1 MNNIIILFT
10 NNKKFL
16 ERNILVT
23 GGAGFIG
30 SCFVKLWIRKHPDDL
45 IIVLDKLTYAGN
57 KSNILDLIEKNEIIF
72 IKGDINDSLLVDKL
86 FKKYLINHIVNFAAE
101 THVDRS
107 INEPRSFLETNI
119 LGTYSL
125 LEIFRKNWQEKNR
138 EKYWRFLHVS
148 TDEVFGSLEINQ
160 NPFFEDTPYDPRSP
174 YSASKASSDHLAMA
188 WHHTYGIPLIISN
201 CSNNYG
207 PFQFPEKLIPLTLI
221 NILNGNPIDVYGDG
235 KNIRDWLYV
244 EDHCEALE
252 MLVLNGK
259 IGQKYCIGGRNEIQ
273 NIELVKKLCF
283 LMDLEFGNNNQ
294 KLKSYP
300 SSNLIRLIS
309 DRPGHDK
316 RYAINFSKIKN
327 ELSWE
332 PKTNI
337 EKGLEKTVKWYLN
350 NKQWW
355 EPLLIK

>member
-1 MNNIIILFT
+1 M
-10 NNKKFL
+10 K
-16 ERNILVT
+16 RNILVT

-30 SCFVKLWIRKHPDDL
+30 SYFVRLWVKKYPEDS

-57 KSNILDLIEKNEIIF
+57 IYNIKNLIENNQILF
-72 IKGDINDSLLVDKL
+72 VKGDINDSLLVDNL
-86 FKKYLINHIVNFAAE
+86 FEKFLINHIVHFAAE
-101 THVDRS
+101 SHVDRS
-107 INEPRSFLETNI
+107 INKPISFLETNI

-125 LEIFRKNWQEKNR
+125 LEIFRKYWEKNNK

-148 TDEVFGSLEINQ
+148 TDEVFGSLEPNQ
-160 NPFFEDTPYDPRSP
+160 KPFSESTSYDPRSP

-188 WHHTYGIPLIISN
+188 WHHTYGIPLFISN

-207 PFQFPEKLIPLTLI
+207 PFQYPEKLIPLTLI
-221 NILNGNPIDVYGDG
+221 NILNGNFVDIYGDG

-252 MLVLNGK
+252 MIILNGQ
-259 IGQKYCIGGRNEIQ
+259 IGKKYCIGGNNEIQ
-273 NIELVKKLCF
+273 NIDLVKKLC
-283 LMDLEFGNNNQ
+283 DLVDSEFCKNNQ
-294 KLKSYP
+294 KTKNFT
-300 SSNLIRLIS
+300 SSNLIRFTS

-332 PKTNI
+332 PKTDI
-337 EKGLEKTVKWYLN
+337 EKGLKQTVKWYLN
-350 NKQWW
+350 NKSWW

>member
-1 MNNIIILFT
+1 M
-10 NNKKFL
+10 K
-16 ERNILVT
+16 RNILVT

-30 SCFVKLWIRKHPDDL
+30 SCFVKLWIRKYPEDFIL
-45 IIVLDKLTYAGN
+45 VLDKLTYAGN
-57 KSNILDLIEKNEIIF
+57 INNIKILIEKKEIVF
-72 IKGDINDSLLVDKL
+72 VGGDINNSLLVDEL
-86 FKKYLINHIVNFAAE
+86 FKKYEINHIVNFAAE
-101 THVDRS
+101 SHVDRS
-107 INEPRSFLETNI
+107 INEPKSFLETNI

-125 LEIFRKNWQEKNR
+125 LEIFRKNWEKNN
-138 EKYWRFLHVS
+138 KNKLWRFLHVS
-148 TDEVFGSLEINQ
+148 TDEVYGSLEVNQ
-160 NPFFEDTPYDPRSP
+160 KPFFEMTPYDPRSP

-207 PFQFPEKLIPLTLI
+207 PFQYPEKLIPLTLI
-221 NILNGNPIDVYGDG
+221 NILNGDFVNIYGDG

-252 MLVLNGK
+252 VIVLKGQ

-283 LMDLEFGNNNQ
+283 LIDLELENNNHNP
-294 KLKSYP
+294 KNYP
-300 SSNLIRLIS
+300 SSNLIRYIS

-332 PKTNI
+332 PKTDI
-337 EKGLEKTVKWYLN
+337 DKGLKKTVRWYLN
-350 NKQWW
+350 NKSWW